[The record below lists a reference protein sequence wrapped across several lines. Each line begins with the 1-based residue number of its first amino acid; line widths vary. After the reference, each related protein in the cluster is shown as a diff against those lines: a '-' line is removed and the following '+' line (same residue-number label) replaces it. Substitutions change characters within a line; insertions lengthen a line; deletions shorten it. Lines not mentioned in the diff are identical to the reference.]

1 MKTKK
6 SQLIYI
12 NISFK
17 DNYAG
22 IEDLD
27 LDLECSLVG
36 DYAALAQTMDDLAEI
51 VKVVGIEKLSKEL
64 GIDLDFNSV

>member
-1 MKTKK
+1 M
-6 SQLIYI
+6 
-12 NISFK
+12 SFK
-17 DNYAG
+17 DNYAD

-51 VKVVGIEKLSKEL
+51 VKLVGIEKLSKF
-64 GIDLDFNSV
+64 G

>member
-1 MKTKK
+1 M
-6 SQLIYI
+6 
-12 NISFK
+12 SFK

-51 VKVVGIEKLSKEL
+51 IKLVGIEKLSKEL